1 MAESGV
7 IAAAIEFD
15 LDGTAWCSG
24 VSLKGVPSR
33 DRSSGSLVDTLR
45 KRISSALA
53 ERGPLDEE
61 KDGVIER
68 IVTKVVH
75 STASRSVGKKPEVM
89 VLLTTDE

>member
-15 LDGTAWCSG
+15 HDGTAWCSG

-33 DRSSGSLVDTLR
+33 DRSAGSLTESLR
-45 KRISSALA
+45 KRISSTLA
-53 ERGPLDEE
+53 ERGPLDAV
-61 KDGVIER
+61 KDEVIEG
-68 IVTKVVH
+68 IVTRVVQ

-89 VLLTTDE
+89 VILTSDE